1 MMEVKR
7 ISMLDPLYEFERK
20 LRNTVLLGPIGLP
33 DNGWEMKDAISW
45 HFVALKS
52 KQLVGC
58 AVLAPL
64 DTKNNRAQLMQMA
77 IATKYQRKGI
87 GKRLVEELLI
97 FAKHEGLKE
106 VMCHSRTDAIKF
118 YQKLNFEIYGDEF
131 DEAGVL
137 HNNMNIRIN

>member
-1 MMEVKR
+1 M
-7 ISMLDPLYEFERK
+7 
-20 LRNTVLLGPIGLP
+20 
-33 DNGWEMKDAISW
+33 
-45 HFVALKS
+45 
-52 KQLVGC
+52 GC